1 MILSISKLSY
11 SYNGSSMP
19 AITEV
24 SATFSEGWTG
34 IVGNN
39 GSGKSTLLRLACGEL
54 VPDAGS
60 IMPRPAG
67 AYCAQSTERAPRNLE
82 DFALDYSPDAAQLR
96 ATLDLDDEWPWRFET
111 LSPGER
117 KRLQIA
123 CALWQ
128 MPPVLALD
136 EPTNHLDAPTRHLLL
151 GALKAYRGVGLL
163 VSHDR
168 LFIDELAYQCCFLDE
183 GSATVIPGGYNQA
196 KSQQDLNR
204 KTMASEH
211 RRAHEEVLRVT
222 AERARRR
229 TEADRAASRRSARH
243 LDKGDR
249 DGRARIRLAVVSG
262 QDGKA
267 GLLSAQMGKKMED
280 ARERLTRAPVKKVYD
295 GPLELHARP
304 AGRKVLVRE
313 PAGCLSLEEGRT
325 LRYPAVTLGNR
336 DRVGLRGCNGV
347 GKSTFLN
354 HLLADSSEDR
364 GVIWIPQEMDSA
376 GGRAV
381 LEDLKSLS
389 QGERGRAL
397 SIVARLNSSPGRVLA
412 GDELSPGELRKV
424 LLACG
429 LLREPYLIVMDEPT
443 NHLDIHSIEALQ
455 DVLGSCDCALV
466 LVSHDEQFLD
476 ALTDTTW
483 AFEEK
488 SGMRG
493 RGDVELTVS
502 LR

>member
-1 MILSISKLSY
+1 MILSISNLSY
-11 SYNGSSMP
+11 SYAGSSMP
-19 AITEV
+19 ALAGV
-24 SATFSEGWTG
+24 SATFSKGWTG

-39 GSGKSTLLRLACGEL
+39 GAGKSTLLRLACGDL
-54 VPDAGS
+54 TPDGGS
-60 IMPRPAG
+60 VTPRLAG
-67 AYCAQSTERAPRNLE
+67 AYCAQSTERAPQNLE
-82 DFALDYSPDAAQLR
+82 DFALDYSSDAVRLR
-96 ATLDLDDEWPWRFET
+96 ATLGLDDEWPWRFET

-128 MPPVLALD
+128 RPPVLALD
-136 EPTNHLDAPTRHLLL
+136 EPTNHLDVMTRHLLL
-151 GALKAYRGVGLL
+151 DALKAYHGVGLL

-168 LFIDELAYQCCFLDE
+168 FFIDELAYQCCFLDE
-183 GSATVIPGGYNQA
+183 GVAVVIPGGYTQA
-196 KSQQDLNR
+196 KTQQDRER
-204 KTMASEH
+204 KAVASER
-211 RRAHEEVLRVT
+211 RRAREEVLRVG
-222 AERARRR
+222 AESARRKA
-229 TEADRAASRRSARH
+229 EADRAASRRSARH

-280 ARERLTRAPVKKVYD
+280 AQERLARASVKRVYD
-295 GPLELHARP
+295 GALELHARP
-304 AGRKVLVRE
+304 ADRKVLVRE
-313 PAGCLSLEEGRT
+313 PAGCLSLGEGRI
-325 LRYPAVTLGNR
+325 LKYPAVALGNR

-354 HLLADSSEDR
+354 HLLAGSSEGQ
-364 GVIWIPQEMDSA
+364 GVISIPQEMDSA
-376 GGRAV
+376 QGRSV
-381 LEDLKSLS
+381 LEGLRGMS
-389 QGERGRAL
+389 QGERGHVL
-397 SIVARLNSSPGRVLA
+397 SIVARLNSSPDRILA

-424 LLACG
+424 MLACG
-429 LLREPYLIVMDEPT
+429 LLGEPHLIVMDEPT

-476 ALTDTTW
+476 ALTDITW
-483 AFEEK
+483 VFEEEPQ
-488 SGMRG
+488 RQA
-493 RGDVELTVS
+493 RGDVALTVN